1 VSELGQ
7 RRHLARERAIE
18 LAYEASMKD
27 RSFGAIVGELVVSP
41 DSYTVSILTSTE
53 EHRARIEELITE
65 NSHEWTID
73 RLALMDRL
81 IMSLALGELLMG
93 DAPPVAV
100 VLDESVEFAKIFS
113 TEGSASFVNGVLA
126 ACVEHLT

>member
-1 VSELGQ
+1 MSELGQ

-27 RSFGAIVGELVVSP
+27 RPFSAIVSELVVSP
-41 DSYTVSILTSTE
+41 DQYTVSILTSTE
-53 EHRARIEELITE
+53 ENRAQIEALITE
-65 NSHEWTID
+65 NSLEWTLD

-81 IMSLALGELLMG
+81 IMSLALGELIMD
-93 DAPPVAV
+93 DAPPIAV

-126 ACVEHLT
+126 ACVEHLK